1 MNRLAFALL
10 LSTGLVADS
19 ARSPA
24 TAQPPPSV
32 LGQIRGVV
40 LEGNRPQPN
49 LKVTLRTDVGEPVA
63 TRQTDLEGRFAFDS
77 IAAGPYILSSVKAVS
92 NGFSV
97 GEASVAVEPT
107 HAPGDDPARLRTV
120 LAALR
125 PCRSDSRTT
134 QPASRRSSRR
144 TRLRFLNEFVRKLLA
159 GGVASAERAAD
170 SGGYVSGRQYEPGEV
185 VPVELVGMF
194 L

>member
-10 LSTGLVADS
+10 LSTGLGADS
-19 ARSPA
+19 ASSTA

-40 LEGNRPQPN
+40 MEGDRPQPN

-97 GEASVAVEPT
+97 GEASVAVEPNRMHVVT
-107 HAPGDDPARLRTV
+107 IRLV
-120 LAALR
+120 
-125 PCRSDSRTT
+125 
-134 QPASRRSSRR
+134 
-144 TRLRFLNEFVRKLLA
+144 
-159 GGVASAERAAD
+159 
-170 SGGYVSGRQYEPGEV
+170 YEPYW
-185 VPVELVGMF
+185 PR
-194 L
+194 